1 LVALTKGTYLYANS
15 MQTQQRKIPIRGSNG
30 TFKTWAEVLVPF
42 EKELARFKFV
52 VDSLSLFSQEKA
64 SAKVIN
70 FLYNAQATVSNAG
83 MQYYTVD
90 SSAKVFADTSLYISN
105 IATEIKNLKGLQLNY
120 HNQIA
125 NGTEINFTNDKPI
138 KILVGFFK
146 PQKGAFSKDSTFL
159 KEPELE
165 TNASANDYGQAEI
178 KIANAVVI
186 KGMPPVNVHSYS
198 FPAGKNVLQLA
209 KGACLILGIVDDKQ
223 TIPVYDA
230 GLTEGGM
237 KKEIDWLFE

>member
-1 LVALTKGTYLYANS
+1 
-15 MQTQQRKIPIRGSNG
+15 M
-30 TFKTWAEVLVPF
+30 
-42 EKELARFKFV
+42 
-52 VDSLSLFSQEKA
+52 
-64 SAKVIN
+64 
-70 FLYNAQATVSNAG
+70 
-83 MQYYTVD
+83 
-90 SSAKVFADTSLYISN
+90 
-105 IATEIKNLKGLQLNY
+105 KGLQLNY

-125 NGTEINFTNDKPI
+125 NGTEINFTTDKPV

-198 FPAGKNVLQLA
+198 FPAGNNVLNWRREFALSLVLLMA
-209 KGACLILGIVDDKQ
+209 NK
-223 TIPVYDA
+223 
-230 GLTEGGM
+230 
-237 KKEIDWLFE
+237 LFLFTMQA